1 MCEAIQ
7 EMIDEARQQGR
18 EEKEKEM
25 CQGLKEMIDEAR
37 QRAIEQTMDM
47 LNVPEEQRK
56 ILREQMAGSHQ

>member
-7 EMIDEARQQGR
+7 
-18 EEKEKEM
+18 
-25 CQGLKEMIDEAR
+25 EMIDEAR